1 MIKQKFFIIG
11 SGILA
16 VLVIGCNSGDRPGR
30 FSKEKTD
37 IQKIYSRSGVLISEI
52 SMKDGVKHGPSTNYY
67 ESGKVQSVINFEN
80 GKQQGEST
88 WYYENGKPY
97 QVTQYVNGE
106 AEGIQKKYYK
116 SGRLLAEIPF
126 RNGKQLNGMKEFTET
141 GELITGYPEIVFD
154 KPVRTSVSG
163 QFILKMHLSDN
174 SKEVVFEQVLV
185 SATGDT
191 ILADIFTLDG
201 VGEIPFI
208 VNKDQSVAAQ
218 VQIKAKTR
226 TRLKNIYITER
237 QYYVKIN
244 N

>member
-1 MIKQKFFIIG
+1 MTKYNFTLFA
-11 SGILA
+11 SGFLS
-16 VLVIGCNSGDRPGR
+16 VLLIACNSGDKSGR
-30 FSKEKTD
+30 SGKEKTS
-37 IQKIYSRSGVLISEI
+37 IQKIFSRSGVLVSEI
-52 SMKDGVKHGPSTNYY
+52 SMKDGVKHGHSTNYY

-80 GKQQGEST
+80 GKQQGESI
-88 WYYENGKPY
+88 WYYENGTPY

-116 SGRLLAEIPF
+116 SGKLLAEIPF

-141 GELITGYPEIVFD
+141 GELISGYPEIVFD

-191 ILADIFTLDG
+191 ILADVSSLEGI
-201 VGEIPFI
+201 GEIPFA
-208 VNKDQSVAAQ
+208 VNKGQTVAAQ

-237 QYYVKIN
+237 QYYVKIKN
-244 N
+244 

>member
-1 MIKQKFFIIG
+1 MI
-11 SGILA
+11 A
-16 VLVIGCNSGDRPGR
+16 CNSGDKPGHQR
-30 FSKEKTD
+30 KEKTS
-37 IQKIYSRSGVLISEI
+37 IQKIYSRSGVLVSEI

-141 GELITGYPEIVFD
+141 GELISGYPEIVFD

-163 QFILKMHLSDN
+163 QFILKMHLTDN

-191 ILADIFTLDG
+191 ILGDISTLDG
-201 VGEIPFI
+201 IGEIPFI
-208 VNKDQSVAAQ
+208 VNKGQSVAAQ

-226 TRLKNIYITER
+226 TPLKNIYITER
-237 QYYVKIN
+237 QYYVKIKN
-244 N
+244 